1 MSEIAPRPDVP
12 SSREEWRL
20 LNRALGCAVE
30 EFIAQFGAENAIK
43 RAQAELRSARRAR
56 SRKLYG
62 LWSAMLAR
70 IETEMDA
77 RPETPSQES
86 KRLER
91 VNE

>member
-1 MSEIAPRPDVP
+1 MSETAPHPDIPP
-12 SSREEWRL
+12 SPEERRL
-20 LNRALGCAVE
+20 VNRALGCAVE
-30 EFIAQFGAENAIK
+30 EFIARFGAENVIR

-62 LWSAMLAR
+62 LWSAMLTR

-77 RPETPSQES
+77 RPETPSQKS